1 MNQHIDDDRNVDED
15 YDDGEDDVNDDDVDD
30 VDDGD
35 DESSDKYYRSACAGF
50 RLAASRRWHISL
62 RALHTTITIAITII
76 IFIIIIITIAINL
89 NNTIIVPS
97 N

>member
-1 MNQHIDDDRNVDED
+1 MTCDDDMNVDED
-15 YDDGEDDVNDDDVDD
+15 YDDGDDDVNDDDGV
-30 VDDGD
+30 DGD

>member
-1 MNQHIDDDRNVDED
+1 MTCDDDRNVEKD
-15 YDDGEDDVNDDDVDD
+15 YDDGDDDVNG
-30 VDDGD
+30 DDGD